1 MRLNILLGIIVVLL
15 GYVTCK
21 TFKSTPESIG
31 PTTAI
36 TNGPVEEPAS
46 TYGVAKVLGSNPDT
60 APSVQIR
67 QVPELVQVPIGALPP
82 PSTSRRAYLATGWWH
97 CNMAI
102 SGIDSLIHL
111 NYIDKWLKFREDQS
125 FDIMIKGKVVDT
137 GRWTWLEDKNELYLS
152 CKDPY
157 LNNSWSLI
165 DKGFV
170 MIWRGNTALNLTGI
184 QVRVACSKTQPNW

>member
-21 TFKSTPESIG
+21 TFKKEADPVMSAPIG
-31 PTTAI
+31 A
-36 TNGPVEEPAS
+36 NGVAGEPAS

-60 APSVQIR
+60 APTVQVR

-111 NYIDKWLKFREDQS
+111 NYTDKWLKFREDQS
-125 FDIMIKGKVVDT
+125 FDILIKGKVVDT

-157 LNNSWSLI
+157 INNSWSLI

-184 QVRVACSKTQPNW
+184 QVRVACSKTQPAW